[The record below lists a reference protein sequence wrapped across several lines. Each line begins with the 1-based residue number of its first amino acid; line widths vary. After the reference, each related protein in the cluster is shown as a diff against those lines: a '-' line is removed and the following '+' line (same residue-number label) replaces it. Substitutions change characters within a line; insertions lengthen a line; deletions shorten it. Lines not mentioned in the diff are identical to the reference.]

1 MLDNIDKKIL
11 TILQQDARI
20 TLNRLSEQVGLSKTP
35 CQIRLKRLQSDGYIL
50 GFCARVN
57 HDKLGDNHVAFVQ
70 VTLNDTKT
78 AALKSFN
85 KAVQRIPQ
93 IEQCHMIAA
102 SFDYLLKVRTKDME
116 SFRYLLGE
124 TISDLPYVKQTS
136 TFVAMESIKD
146 NEQVIYGWAS
156 H

>member
-50 GFCARVN
+50 GFSARVN

-78 AALKSFN
+78 AALKAFN
-85 KAVQRIPQ
+85 KAVQNIPQ

-102 SFDYLLKVRTKDME
+102 SFDYLLKVRTKDM
-116 SFRYLLGE
+116 SDFRYLLGE
-124 TISDLPYVKQTS
+124 TISTLPYVKQTS
-136 TFVAMESIKD
+136 TFVAMESVKD
-146 NEQVIYGWAS
+146 NEQVNYGD
-156 H
+156 

>member
-35 CQIRLKRLQSDGYIL
+35 CQIRLKRLQNEGYIL
-50 GFCARVN
+50 GFSARVN
-57 HDKLGDNHVAFVQ
+57 HSKLGNNHVAFVQ
-70 VTLNDTKT
+70 VTLNETKT
-78 AALKSFN
+78 TALKSFN
-85 KAVQRIPQ
+85 KAVQNIPQ

-102 SFDYLLKVRTKDME
+102 SFDYLLKIRTKDME

-124 TISDLPYVKQTS
+124 TISTLPYVKQTS
-136 TFVAMESIKD
+136 TFVAMESVKD
-146 NEQVIYGWAS
+146 NEQVRYG
-156 H
+156 